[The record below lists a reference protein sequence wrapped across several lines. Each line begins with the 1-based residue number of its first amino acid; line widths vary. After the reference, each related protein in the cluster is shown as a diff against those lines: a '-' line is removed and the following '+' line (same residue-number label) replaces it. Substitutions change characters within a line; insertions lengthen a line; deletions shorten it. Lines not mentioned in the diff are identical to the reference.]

1 MAPKGYSFSQERDA
15 ENRPPAANLLA
26 RAVPVFRIG
35 QNIGDVDDFAFK
47 QDPPL
52 YRTSP
57 PDFDRVT
64 CDEFG
69 ELR

>member
-47 QDPPL
+47 
-52 YRTSP
+52 
-57 PDFDRVT
+57 
-64 CDEFG
+64 
-69 ELR
+69 